1 MSDPF
6 SDQYWRDEFTVTTAD
21 LERLGDF
28 MAETRQAH
36 DLTALAQRI
45 VRGRLRHGTD
55 LTDPALKAASRGGER
70 VRLWDP
76 SVAWELGDRVIVA
89 VGVAVEGRT
98 IHAPYVGEIVSEQDN
113 KVRIQIDALNE
124 HRDYSVAESSENLQ
138 KWRKFVENLV
148 RSRRGSQDE
157 NTQMEYVLLRFGERL
172 VTQVLNA
179 LKQDSRFIELDGRWF
194 LRQLAAFPTE
204 EQLGFLAWKMVPFH
218 EPRSTVDLV
227 SLIQPPLAAGDA
239 GVFGLYLALRQYPAL
254 FGNADP
260 GLRPRWR
267 LVGPPPGAGMAR
279 NAAYDPATYT
289 VLCMPGETLAPELVA
304 RLWNLELLE
313 AII

>member
-6 SDQYWRDEFTVTTAD
+6 SDQYWRDEFVVTTAD
-21 LERLGDF
+21 LERLSDF
-28 MAETRQAH
+28 VVETNQAH
-36 DLTALAQRI
+36 DLTVLAQRI
-45 VRGRLRHGTD
+45 VRGRLRYGTD
-55 LTDPALKAASRGGER
+55 LTDPALKAASEGRER
-70 VRLWDP
+70 VCLWDP
-76 SVAWELGDRVIVA
+76 EGVWKVGDRVIVA
-89 VGVAVEGRT
+89 VSVLVATGY
-98 IHAPYVGEIVSEQDN
+98 IHVPYVGEVVNVYDDR
-113 KVRIQIDALNE
+113 VRIQIDALNDR
-124 HRDYSVAESSENLQ
+124 RDYSTVESPAKLQ
-138 KWRKFVENLV
+138 KWREFVENLV
-148 RSRRGSQDE
+148 ATRQGTQDE
-157 NTQMEYVLLRFGERL
+157 KTRVEYVLLRFGERL

-218 EPRSTVDLV
+218 EPRSTIDLV
-227 SLIQPPLAAGDA
+227 SLVQPPLVAGDA
-239 GVFGLYLALRQYPAL
+239 GVFGLYLALRQHPAL

-289 VLCMPGETLAPELVA
+289 VLCMPGETLAPELVV
-304 RLWNLELLE
+304 RLWNLNLLE